1 MHLCLARFS
10 GCPMCN
16 LAYRNYARK
25 LSEVEAADCEY
36 VVVMHSSSELILEN
50 QGSMD
55 WAFSNEALSWVADP
69 SFDLYKAVGS
79 GRQPL
84 WRLLISPSV
93 LATSVKSLYAGMY
106 FGSLGSGGFF
116 RRAEMTTGVKNMV
129 PLDLLVDTRSG
140 LVTAL
145 SYGPTVA
152 AHKDAAWAVAEAT
165 KAAAAAP

>member
-1 MHLCLARFS
+1 
-10 GCPMCN
+10 MCN
-16 LAYRNYARK
+16 LSYRNYARK

-36 VVVMHSSSELILEN
+36 VVVMHSTSELILEN

-69 SFDLYKAVGS
+69 SFEFYKAVGS
-79 GRQPL
+79 GRQSL
-84 WRLLISPSV
+84 WRMLTSPTV

-116 RRAEMTTGVKNMV
+116 RRTELTTGVKNMV
-129 PLDLLVDTRSG
+129 PLDVLVDTRTG
-140 LVTAL
+140 VVTAL

-152 AHKDAAWAVAEAT
+152 DHKDAAWAVAEAG